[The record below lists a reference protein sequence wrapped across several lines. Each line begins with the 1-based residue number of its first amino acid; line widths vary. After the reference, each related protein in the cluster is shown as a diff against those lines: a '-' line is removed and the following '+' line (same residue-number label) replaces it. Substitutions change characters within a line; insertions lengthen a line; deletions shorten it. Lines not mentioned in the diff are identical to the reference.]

1 MKNTRQKDISR
12 FYQDAFSEMYV
23 VNTLINVA
31 RSNCLEKEF
40 KAEYYGIPLEFT
52 GYISDERNDYI
63 NILSVVADRIS
74 NLIELYLLHEN
85 EFGYNST
92 PTIAADK

>member
-1 MKNTRQKDISR
+1 MKSTGSKDIR
-12 FYQDAFSEMYV
+12 KFYQDAFSEMYV

-31 RSNCLEKEF
+31 KSNCQEKEF
-40 KAEYYGIPLEFT
+40 KAEYYGIPIKYT
-52 GYISDERNDYI
+52 NYISDERNDYI

-85 EFGYNST
+85 EFNYNNT